1 MEKRWS
7 ERRRLQVGVEVYRQG
22 ELLGSCSSHDIG
34 LGGTFLESTCAEN
47 MSKDAEVDLVF
58 LLESEGVNKRHNV
71 HAKVTRVTDNG
82 IGLKFCG
89 FDTGVFRSL
98 QELMAYAKTNPGNT
112 TQGSIVN
119 H

>member
-7 ERRRLQVGVEVYRQG
+7 ERRKLQVEVEVYHQG
-22 ELLGSCSSHDIG
+22 NLLGACCAQDIG
-34 LGGTFLESTCAEN
+34 LGGTFLAAECQKN
-47 MSKDAEVDLVF
+47 MPKDTEVELVF
-58 LLESEGVNKRHNV
+58 QLESDGINKRHNV

-98 QELMAYAKTNPGNT
+98 QELMAYAKNT
-112 TQGSIVN
+112 PLKGKERVSN

>member
-7 ERRRLQVGVEVYRQG
+7 ERRKLEVGVDVYQEG

-34 LGGTFLESTCAEN
+34 LGGTFLASSCAEH
-47 MSKDAEVDLVF
+47 MPKDSEVDLVF
-58 LLESEGVNKRHNV
+58 HLPSEGVSKRHNV
-71 HAKVTRVTDNG
+71 HAKVTRVTDGG

-98 QELMAYAKTNPGNT
+98 QELMAYAKSNSVQN
-112 TQGSIVN
+112 QQQKHIS